1 MAVHLVLSVRV
12 KRHWPSFKENV
23 DLLESEI
30 QIPESFYQK
39 LRRLAPIGVSYT
51 VVQIGK
57 LCNRIKGCVPRVVK
71 QHNWSQNIWHVD
83 LDTANLSNECIGSL
97 VRFSFSLDVEPRIGS
112 LSSGRNG
119 DKAADVIQPRN
130 LHTCADLIRTNPSLE
145 EESRNHMSNG
155 RILKLLLR
163 ILHLNQN
170 PLHFCHLHSPLIW
183 ATIRIHWR
191 AVRSF
196 TC

>member
-71 QHNWSQNIWHVD
+71 QHN
-83 LDTANLSNECIGSL
+83 
-97 VRFSFSLDVEPRIGS
+97 
-112 LSSGRNG
+112 
-119 DKAADVIQPRN
+119 
-130 LHTCADLIRTNPSLE
+130 
-145 EESRNHMSNG
+145 
-155 RILKLLLR
+155 
-163 ILHLNQN
+163 
-170 PLHFCHLHSPLIW
+170 
-183 ATIRIHWR
+183 
-191 AVRSF
+191 
-196 TC
+196 